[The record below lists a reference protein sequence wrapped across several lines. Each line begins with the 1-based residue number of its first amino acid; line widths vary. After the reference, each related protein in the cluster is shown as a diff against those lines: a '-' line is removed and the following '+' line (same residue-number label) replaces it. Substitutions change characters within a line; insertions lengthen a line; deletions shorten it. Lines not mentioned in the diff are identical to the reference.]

1 MSSVN
6 PKLIVLPRARKDFDR
21 PKAQVFE
28 VVVQKRATARRGPPG
43 SGSALSVQGCLF
55 LLLFL
60 SEGATFLCF
69 SSKLVAEPA
78 GSRSVFVS

>member
-28 VVVQKRATARRGPPG
+28 VVVQKRATARRGPRG
-43 SGSALSVQGCLF
+43 RV
-55 LLLFL
+55 LLFP
-60 SEGATFLCF
+60 FRVVCF
-69 SSKLVAEPA
+69 FCCFFQRVLRSSA
-78 GSRSVFVS
+78 SVLN